1 MHRSIVSLFCCCL
14 LVGSPGCAQ
23 MRKMFGRGDGGAAS
37 PMTMEKPAQPAEM
50 KRLEPLVGTWTGT
63 AEMVNPPKMAKGDGP
78 ATAPASTM
86 PTSFEGASTMKYVL
100 DGMAMRGEGW
110 VDMGDGKRMNYV
122 EYWTWDPRAK
132 KYRTIMMSDW
142 GEFGEGWAT
151 PDATGRNFTWT
162 GKSQRG
168 KSSGTIR
175 LTDDRTMEWNMTEK
189 GPHGKMQF
197 KGTSR
202 KS

>member
-100 DGMAMRGEGW
+100 DGMAMQVWRDLNAVVIETE
-110 VDMGDGKRMNYV
+110 VRIYEDSADMIV
-122 EYWTWDPRAK
+122 
-132 KYRTIMMSDW
+132 
-142 GEFGEGWAT
+142 
-151 PDATGRNFTWT
+151 
-162 GKSQRG
+162 
-168 KSSGTIR
+168 R
-175 LTDDRTMEWNMTEK
+175 LNADHTVADVILR
-189 GPHGKMQF
+189 
-197 KGTSR
+197 
-202 KS
+202 